1 MAIVVEA
8 MAQAEDK
15 FNITKCKG
23 GITMKITYTAR
34 KVNLR
39 DNFKQRVEKKLKKFE
54 KIFSDDAIVNVVV
67 TLNKNNQTVEL
78 TIKDNSMVYR
88 AEKTQLEMN
97 DALDKCIDV
106 LGRQLRKNKAKLEK
120 KLRAGSIDDLFEAE
134 TAADDE
140 EEFKLLRSKQIPIK
154 PISVDEAIL
163 QMNMVGHKFYMF
175 TNAQTNQINVVYC
188 RDDGAYGLLE
198 PAFDE

>member
-1 MAIVVEA
+1 
-8 MAQAEDK
+8 
-15 FNITKCKG
+15 
-23 GITMKITYTAR
+23 MKITYTAR

-39 DNFKQRVEKKLKKFE
+39 DNFKERVEKKLKKFE
-54 KIFSDDAIVNVVV
+54 KIFSDDATVNVVV

-106 LGRQLRKNKAKLEK
+106 LGRQLRKNKSKLEK
-120 KLRAGSIDDLFEAE
+120 KLRAGSIDDLFEADVVN
-134 TAADDE
+134 DDE
-140 EEFKLLRSKQIPIK
+140 EEFKLLRTKQIPIK

-175 TNAQTNQINVVYC
+175 TNAQSGQINVVYL

>member
-1 MAIVVEA
+1 
-8 MAQAEDK
+8 
-15 FNITKCKG
+15 
-23 GITMKITYTAR
+23 MKITYTAR

-39 DNFKQRVEKKLKKFE
+39 DNFKERVEKKLKKFE
-54 KIFSDDAIVNVVV
+54 KIFSDDATVNVVV

-106 LGRQLRKNKAKLEK
+106 LGRQLRKNKSKLEK
-120 KLRAGSIDDLFEAE
+120 KLRTGSIDDLFEADVVN
-134 TAADDE
+134 DDE
-140 EEFKLLRSKQIPIK
+140 EEFKLLRTKQIPIK

-175 TNAQTNQINVVYC
+175 TNAQSGQINVVYL

>member
-1 MAIVVEA
+1 
-8 MAQAEDK
+8 
-15 FNITKCKG
+15 
-23 GITMKITYTAR
+23 MKITYTAR

>member
-1 MAIVVEA
+1 
-8 MAQAEDK
+8 
-15 FNITKCKG
+15 
-23 GITMKITYTAR
+23 MKITYTAR

-39 DNFKQRVEKKLKKFE
+39 DNFKERVERKLRKFE
-54 KIFSDDAIVNVVV
+54 KIFSEDATVNVVV
-67 TLNKNNQTVEL
+67 TLNKNNQTVEI

-97 DALDKCIDV
+97 DAVDKCIDV

-120 KLRAGSIDDLFEAE
+120 KLRAGSIDDLFEAD
-134 TAADDE
+134 TVADEE
-140 EEFKLLRSKQIPIK
+140 EEFKLLRTKQIPIK

-175 TNAQTNQINVVYC
+175 TNSQTNQINVVYC

-198 PAFDE
+198 PAFED

>member
-1 MAIVVEA
+1 
-8 MAQAEDK
+8 
-15 FNITKCKG
+15 
-23 GITMKITYTAR
+23 MKITYTAR

-39 DNFKQRVEKKLKKFE
+39 DNFKERVEKKLKKFE
-54 KIFSDDAIVNVVV
+54 KIFSPDATVNVVV
-67 TLNKNNQTVEL
+67 TMNKNNQTVEI

-97 DALDKCIDV
+97 DAVDKCIDV

-120 KLRAGSIDDLFEAE
+120 KLKSGSIDDLFEAPAE
-134 TAADDE
+134 EVE
-140 EEFKLLRSKQIPIK
+140 EEEYKILRTKQIPLK
-154 PISVDEAIL
+154 PITVDEAIL

-175 TNAQTNQINVVYC
+175 TNVDTNEVNVVYV

-198 PAFDE
+198 PSFDD